1 MIDNIASQPS
11 RYDLFQA
18 IRLLRGRFSA
28 HRNAAH
34 EFGMRFGAEVN
45 TAFAAAPI
53 AGLDLSEPQQLARL
67 RVTVMSLAGAGAVLP
82 PPYTEALQRSLR
94 DRQPALRDFLDIF
107 NDRSIGLLWR
117 AWARYR
123 PAISAEESQGDQ
135 ITEFLLALMGLLD
148 SGRSAR
154 LPISDR
160 AVVYLG
166 GHFARRVRP
175 AAGLRSVVASRSG
188 WPVKV
193 EEFRGRWLP
202 LPEQERTHLAPAY
215 APRHNALGAGAVLGR
230 AVWDVES
237 AVGLRVG
244 PVDRAGFQDLMPESP
259 ALRPLMSLAGL
270 YAGSAIDLRL
280 QVVCSAAEAPKV
292 LLGRHEPLA
301 PRLGWNVWIGQ
312 PQNAVLDDLSYP
324 IGALSGWER
333 TT

>member
-1 MIDNIASQPS
+1 MIENIAKQPS

-18 IRLLRGRFSA
+18 VRLLRRSSRA
-28 HRNAAH
+28 HQNAGDD
-34 EFGMRFGAEVN
+34 FGVRFGAEVN

-53 AGLDLSEPQQLARL
+53 AGLDQGEPQQIPRL

-123 PAISAEESQGDQ
+123 PAISAEESRGDH
-135 ITEFLLALMGLLD
+135 ITEFLLALTGLLD
-148 SGRSAR
+148 SGRSDR

-160 AVVYLG
+160 AVLYLG

-175 AAGLRSVVASRSG
+175 AAGLRAVVASRTG

-193 EEFRGRWLP
+193 EEFCGRWLP
-202 LPEQERTHLAPAY
+202 LPERERTHLAPAY
-215 APRHNALGAGAVLGR
+215 APRHNSLGAGAVLGR

-237 AVGLRVG
+237 AVGLRIG
-244 PVDRAGFQDLMPESP
+244 PVNCAGFRDLMPKSP
-259 ALRPLMSLAGL
+259 ALRPLVALAGL

-280 QVVCSAAEAPKV
+280 QVVCAAAEAPKV
-292 LLGRHEPLA
+292 LLGTHEPIA
-301 PRLGWNVWIGQ
+301 PHLGWNVWIGQ

-324 IGALSGWER
+324 IGALSGWEK
-333 TT
+333 TA